1 MTVRVRIR
9 YSSSKNSSA
18 PPSGVTTVSLNTTDT
33 SYSALKA
40 MIEAKYPGWSNIQ
53 IIEIIG

>member
-1 MTVRVRIR
+1 MMVRVRIR

-18 PPSGVTTVSLNTTDT
+18 PSGVTTVSLNTTDT
-33 SYSALKA
+33 SHSALKA

-53 IIEIIG
+53 IIEIIR